1 MREGFPL
8 ARFMGVE
15 PRSWTGGSLVLWAP
29 AQPNANVHGTMF
41 GGGIAALGILAGWG
55 WLRLELEARG
65 VAAKVVVQD
74 VRTHYRRP
82 LYGGSLA
89 RCLPPEPGDLERFL
103 RTLDRKGRARLSLQ
117 VEIRPDAPDEAATG
131 VDAPGDVGA
140 GDGGTVPGVA
150 AVTEARF
157 VALDAP

>member
-1 MREGFPL
+1 
-8 ARFMGVE
+8 
-15 PRSWTGGSLVLWAP
+15 
-29 AQPNANVHGTMF
+29 MF

-82 LYGGSLA
+82 LHGGSLA

-117 VEIRPDAPDEAATG
+117 VEIRPDAPEEGAAGANAPRESG
-131 VDAPGDVGA
+131 VGDPGRVA
-140 GDGGTVPGVA
+140 GVA

-157 VALDAP
+157 VAIDPT